1 MLSSCPVTGDGSI
14 ASVTASSEEMNE
26 AIIYL
31 VQRRFQREEMF
42 SVAITPEMEYFNES
56 TEILAPA
63 SL

>member
-1 MLSSCPVTGDGSI
+1 
-14 ASVTASSEEMNE
+14 VTASSEEMNE

-42 SVAITPEMEYFNES
+42 SMAIAPRWNISMS
-56 TEILAPA
+56 QQTEILAPA